1 MPFTIKAVK
10 AMIHQTLH
18 MNKILACS
26 ILLIVLASCQQKEK
40 DYTKFTNDPV
50 LYSKTVKQL
59 NDVVLFNNFPPM
71 IASRNYAYAN
81 IAAYECVAAGDT
93 NYLSLAGQI
102 RGLTPLPKP
111 QAQPLDYQL
120 AALLSFL
127 KVGNAVTF
135 PEGIL
140 MDKYDALKKEADKA
154 GMSSEVLKNTIA
166 FSDTISASI
175 MKWSKGDNYAQTRSA
190 EKYTVTI
197 EDGRWVPTPPA
208 YTPALEPHWCDI
220 RPLML
225 DSANACRPKIVPV
238 YNMKDKQSVFYK
250 EMMEVKNIGDSLTE
264 EQKHIAEFFDDNP
277 FKLNVSGHLM
287 FATKKF
293 SPPGHWMNIVGIA
306 AEKAGADFNKTVAAY
321 TETAIALFDG
331 FIGCWKIKFDYNL
344 IRPETVINKYV
355 DPDWKPFIQT
365 PPFPSFVSGHSVIS
379 AAAAEV
385 MTHHFGDNF
394 AFTDTSNLE
403 FGIANRSFKSF
414 RDAALE
420 ASWSRLYG
428 GIHYRSDLEQGNLMG
443 IEIGE
448 MIVNR
453 LVMDKRR
460 DKGFKQLIAR
470 KNNPK

>member
-1 MPFTIKAVK
+1 M
-10 AMIHQTLH
+10 H
-18 MNKILACS
+18 MKKIIASSLF
-26 ILLIVLASCQQKEK
+26 IIILASCQQTKK
-40 DYTKFTNDPV
+40 DYTKFTGDPV

-71 IASRNYAYAN
+71 IASRNYVYAN
-81 IAAYECVAAGDT
+81 IAAYECVAAGDS
-93 NYLSLAGQI
+93 NYQSLAGQL

-111 QAQPLDYQL
+111 KAQPLDYRL

-154 GMSSEVLKNTIA
+154 GMPSEVLKNTIA

-190 EKYTVTI
+190 EKFTVTT

-208 YTPALEPHWCDI
+208 YTPALEPHWCEI
-220 RPLML
+220 RPMVL
-225 DSANACRPKIVPV
+225 DSANACRPKFIPA
-238 YNMKDKQSVFYK
+238 YNMDKQGAFYK
-250 EMMEVKNIGDSLTE
+250 EVMEVKNIGDSLTE
-264 EQKHIAEFFDDNP
+264 EQKHIADFFDDNP

-306 AEKAGADFNKTVAAY
+306 AEKANADFNQTVAAY
-321 TETAIALFDG
+321 TKTAIALFDG

-385 MTHHFGDNF
+385 MTHHFGENF

-414 RDAALE
+414 RDASLE

-443 IEIGE
+443 KEIGE

-453 LVMDKRR
+453 LIMDKRL
-460 DKGFKQLIAR
+460 DKGAKQMIAN
-470 KNNPK
+470 KQ